1 MEPESVEQAND
12 DDNEDGDSG
21 ETDAQGFSARDNGFI
36 VQRLT
41 ASTLLD

>member
-12 DDNEDGDSG
+12 DNDEDGDGG
-21 ETDAQGFSARDNGFI
+21 EADAQEISAGENGFI

-41 ASTLLD
+41 ASTLLG